1 MIDFIYQHPD
11 YLFFLF
17 LCLFFLYKVVL
28 SINNNNQDED
38 DSDDDGGSGEL
49 PEDPILDLPPG
60 VSMPVDKELQTV

>member
-17 LCLFFLYKVVL
+17 LCLFFLYKVFL
-28 SINNNNQDED
+28 TIIGNNRDED
-38 DSDDDGGSGEL
+38 DNDGGDNEL

-60 VSMPVDKELQTV
+60 VSMPVDKELHQV